1 MKIYVGRKECY
12 KGIYMQFS
20 FKNKITTFVL
30 VLGLYPI
37 LASAQTYS
45 FKQCVETTLSEN
57 PSVDVSLYQLQQAQ
71 AALSE
76 ADSSRM
82 PQITLSAVAS
92 HSNNALNVFG
102 MKLNQREAAF
112 RDFGFADNV
121 PGVSLDHQPDDL
133 NKPDAHTDF
142 STKLEV
148 MVPVWN
154 GGKISSYQSQAKAM
168 IAAAKQGDE
177 AVKQFLIF
185 NVYQA
190 YEAVHTAKAFVKV
203 ADQAV
208 KASKSYV
215 KTTENLVKQGV
226 VVKSELLSAQVGLS
240 QAWTSLQLAETKV
253 LIAKDNLRSLMFME
267 PNAALEVGKRVD
279 LSVPSDSISALTAM
293 VMTENPEVKATREA
307 ARSSKTAVSAAE
319 ADNYPSFNVM
329 ARAETSD
336 DTLGFNSNSY
346 TVAGVVSWKL
356 TDFGLTA
363 SRIDRANALANEK
376 QSALIVKENATKLS
390 LLKSWRM
397 LNVAKKRVISNKLA
411 VEQATE
417 AQRLVLKRHKGG
429 VATITEV
436 LASQTQLDKS
446 RADLVNSEFEINV
459 QKAKIK
465 LATGSMSLSQI
476 K

>member
-1 MKIYVGRKECY
+1 MSVG
-12 KGIYMQFS
+12 
-20 FKNKITTFVL
+20 FKSKL
-30 VLGLYPI
+30 VFLIAMSPM
-37 LASAQTYS
+37 LAVAQTYS
-45 FKQCVETTLSEN
+45 FKQCVETTLGQN
-57 PSVDVSLYQLQQAQ
+57 PSLDISHYQLQQAEF
-71 AALSE
+71 ALSE

-82 PQITLSAVAS
+82 PQITLSAVATR
-92 HSNNALNVFG
+92 SNSALNVFG

-112 RDFGFADNV
+112 RDFGFAEFDSTNPNV
-121 PGVSLDHQPDDL
+121 INVKPDDL
-133 NKPDAHTDF
+133 NNPDAHNDF

-148 MVPVWN
+148 LIPVWN
-154 GGKISSYQSQAKAM
+154 GGKISSYQEQAKAM
-168 IAAAKQGDE
+168 IAAAKQGDL
-177 AVKQFLIF
+177 AVKQFLVF

-203 ADQAV
+203 AGQAV

-226 VVKSELLSAQVGLS
+226 VVKSELLSAKVGLS

-253 LIAKDNLRSLMFME
+253 LIAKDNLRSLMFIA
-267 PNAALEVGKRVD
+267 PDADLQVGSRVD
-279 LSVPSDSISALTAM
+279 LKVSDDSISVLTEM
-293 VMTENPEVKATREA
+293 VMTENPEVKATREM
-307 ARSSKTAVSAAE
+307 ARSSKKAVSAVE
-319 ADNYPSFNVM
+319 ADNYPSFNLMV
-329 ARAETSD
+329 RGETSD

-356 TDFGLTA
+356 ADFGLTS

-376 QSALIVKENATKLS
+376 QSALTVKENTTKLS

-397 LNVAKKRVISNKLA
+397 LNVAKKRLISNKLA

-436 LASQTQLDKS
+436 LASQTQLDKA

-476 K
+476 